1 MELSIQTPGVLGGL
15 TQPSVQGK
23 CMKQVQDVVERLWDF
38 IDKLDIN
45 TFGKFLADNIVG
57 SVVAFSLLFW
67 VPVSI
72 LVHFVVSHDPFPAC
86 SV

>member
-1 MELSIQTPGVLGGL
+1 
-15 TQPSVQGK
+15 
-23 CMKQVQDVVERLWDF
+23 MKQVQDVVERLWDF

-67 VPVSI
+67 VPFSI
-72 LVHFVVSHDPFPAC
+72 LVHCVVGLHHHKSLSEFVLRDLICFC
-86 SV
+86 L